1 WGLLAPKPLG
11 VFRYRLLRSVPDNR
25 LHFYLELAA
34 FTKMHVHITSGDAR
48 RKKDIF
54 IQNRAPQMR
63 FI

>member
-1 WGLLAPKPLG
+1 M
-11 VFRYRLLRSVPDNR
+11 
-25 LHFYLELAA
+25 A
-34 FTKMHVHITSGDAR
+34 FTKMHGHITPGDAR

>member
-1 WGLLAPKPLG
+1 M
-11 VFRYRLLRSVPDNR
+11 
-25 LHFYLELAA
+25 A
-34 FTKMHVHITSGDAR
+34 FAKTHGHITPGDAR